1 MGRQSSYLTSF
12 ARTPCLR
19 LPPPVED
26 AWNWQL
32 QGNCLG
38 YPLDVFF
45 PEDTL
50 KSDRRRHEEAAKRI
64 CRSCPVLARCRE
76 HALSTPEQH
85 GVWGAMTP
93 SERARQRLNRK
104 PHPTRDRLAIR

>member
-12 ARTPCLR
+12 ARTHCLR

-50 KSDRRRHEEAAKRI
+50 KSDRRRHE
-64 CRSCPVLARCRE
+64 
-76 HALSTPEQH
+76 
-85 GVWGAMTP
+85 G
-93 SERARQRLNRK
+93 RARRPWPRVRYDANGVTVESR
-104 PHPTRDRLAIR
+104 PAPGSSWIASSCCSTRITSP

>member
-12 ARTPCLR
+12 ACTHCLR

-32 QGNCLG
+32 RGSCLG

-45 PEDTL
+45 PEDTRR
-50 KSDRRRHEEAAKRI
+50 SDLRRHEEAAKQI
-64 CRSCPVLARCRE
+64 CRGCPVLDRCRE

-93 SERARQRLNRK
+93 TERARQRLDRR
-104 PHPTRDRLAIR
+104 PHRTRDRLPIR

>member
-12 ARTPCLR
+12 ARTHCLR

-32 QGNCLG
+32 QGSCLG

-50 KSDRRRHEEAAKRI
+50 RSDLRRHEEAAKQI
-64 CRSCPVLARCRE
+64 CRRCPVLTQCRE

-93 SERARQRLNRK
+93 TERARQRLERK
-104 PHPTRDRLAIR
+104 PHRTRGRLAIR

>member
-12 ARTPCLR
+12 ARTHCFR

-26 AWNWQL
+26 AWSWQL
-32 QGNCLG
+32 HGSCLG
-38 YPLDVFF
+38 YPLYVFF

-50 KSDRRRHEEAAKRI
+50 KSDLRRHEEAAKQI
-64 CRSCPVLARCRE
+64 CRSCPVLAQCRE

-93 SERARQRLNRK
+93 SERARRRLDRK
-104 PHPTRDRLAIR
+104 PHRTRDRLAVR